1 MGCHFLLHNCC
12 LYEYLRSH
20 HKQHI
25 TQKVTLLADAAV
37 CKFDFVCTNTG
48 VNPAN
53 MDVRYRPGL
62 QVGGAADN
70 ADAFFIQQKDGSI
83 QHIAFRGQ
91 NTGKK
96 FRESGDFA
104 AVVDTQQKVAWINT
118 ITNGNKGEYF
128 YMWEASDFYNM
139 ELFSPAKT
147 VTSGKSVTLNMQI
160 MYMHGLT
167 GVSAVKGLNAA
178 YLILPDV
185 VNQKKEFAPVLET
198 ATASNIPAAVSVTGA
213 IYKDGKK
220 VVDFVKAGNTIA
232 FDLPAAFALKTAKS
246 VKDLADGIYTV
257 KVNVLS
263 KNGNISYEKNVKFA
277 GKTIEKLS
285 AKSIALA
292 KKLDAMEKKLSTDAR
307 FALLVKLGE
316 LKRAISSNL
325 LADAEKIADELAKE
339 MK

>member
-1 MGCHFLLHNCC
+1 M
-12 LYEYLRSH
+12 
-20 HKQHI
+20 
-25 TQKVTLLADAAV
+25 
-37 CKFDFVCTNTG
+37 
-48 VNPAN
+48 
-53 MDVRYRPGL
+53 
-62 QVGGAADN
+62 
-70 ADAFFIQQKDGSI
+70 
-83 QHIAFRGQ
+83 
-91 NTGKK
+91 
-96 FRESGDFA
+96 
-104 AVVDTQQKVAWINT
+104 
-118 ITNGNKGEYF
+118 
-128 YMWEASDFYNM
+128 
-139 ELFSPAKT
+139 
-147 VTSGKSVTLNMQI
+147 
-160 MYMHGLT
+160 
-167 GVSAVKGLNAA
+167 
-178 YLILPDV
+178 
-185 VNQKKEFAPVLET
+185 
-198 ATASNIPAAVSVTGA
+198 
-213 IYKDGKK
+213 
-220 VVDFVKAGNTIA
+220 DFVKAGNTIA